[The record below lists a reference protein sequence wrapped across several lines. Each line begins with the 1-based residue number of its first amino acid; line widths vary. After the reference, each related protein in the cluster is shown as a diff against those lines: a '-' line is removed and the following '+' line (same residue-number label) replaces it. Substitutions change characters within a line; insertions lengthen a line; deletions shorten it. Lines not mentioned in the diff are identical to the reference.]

1 MLHNSIKKAKSWSII
16 AKQSVIGC
24 AIGGMYEFLVTSLIM
39 TSSKDPQCSVSK
51 RTAFLQQLQTDKLIN
66 HLSLHQSALQFQTA
80 KMAVKLGEFKMTAY
94 LAIWCLKTDWHT
106 YKYFLGPRKC
116 KVKANLDLLKCS
128 S

>member
-1 MLHNSIKKAKSWSII
+1 MFRKQADSISTSAPDRKALF
-16 AKQSVIGC
+16 C
-24 AIGGMYEFLVTSLIM
+24 
-39 TSSKDPQCSVSK
+39 P
-51 RTAFLQQLQTDKLIN
+51 KLIN

-116 KVKANLDLLKCS
+116 KVKANLDLLK
-128 S
+128 